1 MIPYTIHPNPKAS
14 APDGQPSYHP
24 RIDGRDKVAGLADV
38 QRAMRRGNSPLAPY
52 LPATLLAL
60 QDAILSLLA
69 DGNSIRL
76 PGLGTFVPQLAGE
89 VRADDQ
95 GTTEPDARRYPRL
108 RNVHIANITYRVDA
122 QLLQAASR
130 LPAEPSSALH
140 LPHVSLETLEENLQR
155 HFATHATLTR
165 RQLIR
170 DLYADTIS
178 QYQANRIL
186 HHLVE
191 DGRLERVGQGCKVR
205 YRLLGGNASS
215 DSRDSRISE
224 HGS

>member
-1 MIPYTIHPNPKAS
+1 MIHYTIHPNPKAS

-38 QRAMRRGNSPLAPY
+38 QRAMRRGNSPLARY

-76 PGLGTFVPQLAGE
+76 PGLGTFVPQLTGE
-89 VRADDQ
+89 VRAD
-95 GTTEPDARRYPRL
+95 ENEIPHPDARRKPRL
-108 RNVHIANITYRVDA
+108 HNVHIANITYRVDA
-122 QLLQAASR
+122 ELLQAASR
-130 LPAEPSSALH
+130 LPAEPSPALH
-140 LPHVSLETLEENLQR
+140 LPQVTLEPLEANLQR
-155 HFATHATLTR
+155 HFATHATLSR
-165 RQLIR
+165 RQLIS

-191 DGRLERVGQGCKVR
+191 VGRLEKVGQGCKVC
-205 YRLLGGNASS
+205 YRLLSGNESS
-215 DSRDSRISE
+215 DS
-224 HGS
+224 H